1 MLQCLLTK
9 PVIRMRWSTVRF
21 FGGETVNPNNRRL
34 ALSLCLT
41 LAFGAANTPAS
52 DALANRAQTILEQR
66 CVVCHACYDAP
77 CQLKLEAH
85 EGLLRGANDTLIY
98 DSTRLLAGNLTR
110 LFDDAQGEQAWRQQ
124 GFYPVLD
131 ASESSRGVLRQMLDL
146 KQANPMSPSG
156 PVSNSF
162 DFSLHR
168 DQQCPQPGEFARF
181 AEDYPLW
188 GMPYG
193 LPALHADEHTT
204 LVSWLDAGAPAAQHA
219 SPSAKLV
226 AEIAAWEAFLN
237 AKDNKSRLMARYVY
251 EHLFLATLY
260 LEPAPRPLWFRLVR
274 SATPA
279 GEPIDLLAT
288 RRPFDDPGK
297 KDFYYRLQAMPI
309 TVAAKSHQPYRF
321 DSERRNWYES
331 LFLTPDYTIKTLPDY
346 AEGTAGDPFTIFAAL
361 PVRSRYRFLLEDAQF
376 TIMNFIKGP
385 VCRGQ
390 IALNVIDDRF
400 WVMFM
405 DPDELDPELDGGFLE
420 QEARNLRLPAAR
432 TGTVIDLLEW
442 RRYARSHGRYMR
454 AKAEYLERQYVEQ
467 GRRPGLEV
475 IWDGDGHNPNAA
487 LTIARHV
494 DTASVV
500 KGFIGE
506 TPKTAWFI
514 TYSLLERIHYLLV
527 ANFDVYG
534 AASHQLE
541 SRLYM
546 DFLRMEG
553 ELNFL
558 MFLPS
563 NERQALWDYWYRD
576 APDSSREHPFVHSDA
591 MQRETAL
598 TYVTDDPKAEFLGW
612 MRERL
617 HGAIAESFDYHR
629 SASPA
634 MAEAFD
640 TLVQSRGTH
649 NSFLPAVSFV
659 NVIGTG
665 RDRSGRDRS
674 GRDEAYTLLHDA
686 GYSNIA
692 QLFGE
697 DKRRLPKE
705 DAVTVVAGLI
715 GAHPN
720 LFFQVHEKQIP
731 LFVSDILALH
741 NTESLALLQQRYGVR
756 RNSPWFWAVSDR
768 MHTLYREQDGL
779 AAGVLDYNRYLGY

>member
-1 MLQCLLTK
+1 MNLRSKLL
-9 PVIRMRWSTVRF
+9 
-21 FGGETVNPNNRRL
+21 GL
-34 ALSLCLT
+34 LSLVVLPT
-41 LAFGAANTPAS
+41 TAAADN
-52 DALANRAQTILEQR
+52 ALADRAHRIIEQR

-85 EGLLRGANDTLIY
+85 EGLVRGANQTLVY
-98 DSTRLLAGNLTR
+98 DSTRLLAGDLTR
-110 LFDDAQGEQAWRQQ
+110 LFDDAQGEAAWRKK

-131 ASESSRGVLRQMLDL
+131 SADPARGVLRRMLDL
-146 KQANPMSPSG
+146 KQANPLPASG
-156 PVSNSF
+156 PMPKGF
-162 DFSLHR
+162 DFRLHR
-168 DQQCPQPGEFARF
+168 DQQCVQADDFDQF

-193 LPALHADEHTT
+193 LPALQPDEHATV
-204 LVSWLDAGAPAAQHA
+204 VSWLDAGAPASRQAPLAPDLQ
-219 SPSAKLV
+219 
-226 AEIAAWEAFLN
+226 AEIVAWEQFLN
-237 AKDNKSRLMARYVY
+237 GKDNRSRLMARYVY

-260 LEPAPRPLWFRLVR
+260 LEAQEQPRWFRLVR
-274 SATPA
+274 SASPP
-279 GEPIDLLAT
+279 GEPIELLAT
-288 RRPFDDPGK
+288 RRPFDDPGETT
-297 KDFYYRLQAMPI
+297 FFYRLQSLPI

-321 DSERRNWYES
+321 DAQRRDWYRS
-331 LFLTPDYTIKTLPDY
+331 LFLAPDYDVATLPGYD
-346 AEGTAGDPFTIFAAL
+346 EKTAGNPFKTFAAL
-361 PVRSRYRFLLEDAQF
+361 PVRSRYRFLLEEAEF

-405 DPDELDPELDGGFLE
+405 DPDELDPELDGAFLE
-420 QEARNLRLPAAR
+420 REARNLRLPAAR
-432 TGTVIDLLEW
+432 TGTVIDLLQW
-442 RRYARSHGRYMR
+442 RRYARGHDRYMR

-467 GRRPGLEV
+467 GRRPGLEI
-475 IWDGDGHNPNAA
+475 IWDGDGSNPNAA

-500 KGFIGE
+500 KGFVGE

-558 MFLPS
+558 MFLPAS
-563 NERQALWDYWYRD
+563 QRQALWQHWYRG
-576 APDSSREHPFVHSDA
+576 APESAREHPFVHSEA
-591 MQRETAL
+591 MQQETPLVFRSA
-598 TYVTDDPKAEFLGW
+598 DPKAEFLGW
-612 MRERL
+612 MRARL
-617 HGAIAESFDYHR
+617 HGAEAANFDYRR

-634 MAEAFD
+634 MVDAFD
-640 TLVQSRGTH
+640 KLVSARGSH

-659 NVIGTG
+659 NVIGP
-665 RDRSGRDRS
+665 

-692 QLFGE
+692 QLFRE
-697 DKRRLPKE
+697 DERRLPGE

-720 LFFQVHEKQIP
+720 QFFQVHEKQVP
-731 LFVSDILALH
+731 LFVEDILALR
-741 NTESLALLQQRYGVR
+741 TQEDLSLLRQRYGVR

-768 MHTLYREQDGL
+768 LHALFREQDGL
-779 AAGVLDYNRYLGY
+779 AAGVLDYNRYVGY